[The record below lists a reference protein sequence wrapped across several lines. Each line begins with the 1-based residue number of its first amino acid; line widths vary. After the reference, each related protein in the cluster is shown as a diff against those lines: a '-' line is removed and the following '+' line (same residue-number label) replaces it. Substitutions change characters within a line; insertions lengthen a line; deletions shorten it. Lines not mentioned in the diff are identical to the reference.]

1 MATIEQEQQRLFRAV
16 WRLEISLRKV
26 LKRTPICTLIFV
38 MMIAMVIVAPLYEL
52 LKEFIF

>member
-52 LKEFIF
+52 SLIHI